1 MSKPLTRTEV
11 NEKKVRRINDK
22 SLRQLLIHRFIN
34 SYGYDKGEV
43 TAAAIVDDIVK
54 TIEDY
59 FVITLPLEKLATADQ
74 TPNER
79 LLSYGQLVWMAVP
92 IDEYP
97 QKGKSI
103 VKTRM
108 KPVIL
113 TYLADED
120 IESFRNGFTSRQL
133 RINRLVRWC
142 HQAYD
147 QGALLTQLDLAV
159 LLNVCD
165 AVVSDYVNEW
175 QKTSGRLLPTRG
187 NIHDLSGAI
196 THKKEIVTLYLQG
209 HLTPT
214 IAAKTKHS
222 KEAVDRYIRDY
233 EVVKTVRAATDD
245 IDKISQ
251 ITQLSKRV
259 ISQYLDLMPQQLL
272 KDMDANL
279 ATQSKRCK
287 DTTTLAS
294 SKPKGGKQ

>member
-1 MSKPLTRTEV
+1 MSKPLTRTQI
-11 NEKKVRRINDK
+11 NEKKFRRINDK
-22 SLRQLLIHRFIN
+22 SLRQLLIHRFLN
-34 SYGYDKGEV
+34 DYGYDKGEV
-43 TAAAIVDDIVK
+43 TATAIVDDILK
-54 TIEDY
+54 TVEDY
-59 FVITLPLEKLATADQ
+59 FVITLPLEKLAAGDQ
-74 TPNER
+74 LPDER
-79 LLSYGQLVWMAVP
+79 FLSYGQLVWMAVP

-97 QKGKSI
+97 ERGKSI
-103 VKTRM
+103 IKTRM

-113 TYLADED
+113 TYLATED

-175 QKTSGRLLPTRG
+175 QKTTGRILPTRG

-196 THKKEIVTLYLQG
+196 THKKEIITLYLQG
-209 HLTPT
+209 HLTPS

-233 EVVKTVRAATDD
+233 TSVKTVRNVTAD
-245 IDKISQ
+245 IDHISQ
-251 ITQLSKRV
+251 VTQLSKRV
-259 ISQYLDLMPQQLL
+259 ISQYLDLIPQHELQT
-272 KDMDANL
+272 MDENL
-279 ATQSKRCK
+279 ANSSLNEGTTQQGE
-287 DTTTLAS
+287 T
-294 SKPKGGKQ
+294 Q

>member
-1 MSKPLTRTEV
+1 MSKPSTRTRI

-22 SLRQLLIHRFIN
+22 SLRQLLIHRFLN
-34 SYGYDKGEV
+34 DYGYDKGEV
-43 TAAAIVDDIVK
+43 TATAIVDDILK
-54 TIEDY
+54 TVEDY
-59 FVITLPLEKLATADQ
+59 FVITLPLEKLATGDQ
-74 TPNER
+74 LPEER
-79 LLSYGQLVWMAVP
+79 LLHYGQLVSMAVP

-97 QKGKSI
+97 QRGKAI

-108 KPVIL
+108 KPIIL
-113 TYLADED
+113 TYVATED
-120 IESFRNGFTSRQL
+120 VESFRDGFTSRQL

-142 HQAYD
+142 YQAYD

-175 QKTSGRLLPTRG
+175 QRSSGELLPTRG

-196 THKKEIVTLYLQG
+196 THKKEIITLYLQG
-209 HLTPT
+209 YLTPS

-233 EVVKTVRAATDD
+233 ESVKVVRSATAD

-251 ITQLSKRV
+251 ITRLSKRV
-259 ISQYLDLMPQQLL
+259 ISQYLDLIPQHQLD
-272 KDMDANL
+272 KMDANL
-279 ATQSKRCK
+279 A
-287 DTTTLAS
+287 
-294 SKPKGGKQ
+294 KPGELP

>member
-1 MSKPLTRTEV
+1 MSKPLTRTQI
-11 NEKKVRRINDK
+11 NEKKFRRINDK
-22 SLRQLLIHRFIN
+22 SLRQLLIHRFLN
-34 SYGYDKGEV
+34 DYGYDKGEV
-43 TAAAIVDDIVK
+43 TATAIVDDILK
-54 TIEDY
+54 TVEDY
-59 FVITLPLEKLATADQ
+59 FVITLPLEKLATGD
-74 TPNER
+74 PSLPEER
-79 LLSYGQLVWMAVP
+79 YLSYGHLVWMAVP
-92 IDEYP
+92 LDEYP
-97 QKGKSI
+97 ERGKSI

-113 TYLADED
+113 TYLAAED

-175 QKTSGRLLPTRG
+175 QKSSGELLPTRG

-196 THKKEIVTLYLQG
+196 THKKEIITLYLQG

-233 EVVKTVRAATDD
+233 ESVKVVRTATADM
-245 IDKISQ
+245 DKISH
-251 ITQLSKRV
+251 ITRLSKRV
-259 ISQYLDLMPQQLL
+259 ISQYLDLIPQQHLQAI
-272 KDMDANL
+272 DENL
-279 ATQSKRCK
+279 ANAAAN
-287 DTTTLAS
+287 DETTEQGE
-294 SKPKGGKQ
+294 PQ